1 MKQKAAISALALLI
15 AVPAWAQRG
24 GGHGGFSSGA
34 RGAGS
39 GGKHSGGSASGPGGH
54 AAAAP
59 SGAAPGHV
67 AAPRMAAAPPASS
80 APRASN
86 SGFTASRFV
95 PPPETAAPSTTQH
108 VPAGTL
114 ATRRAPAATPSHVK
128 VAWTTS
134 TARMMTA
141 ASPTRLTVAAAP
153 AQLARPSVAPAT
165 AFQLRHPAFLAGS
178 IFLSRRSAV
187 FIFIGNGFPFFFDP
201 LACDPF
207 LVNPFCP
214 FCATGRILNLNRPF
228 APRVFFFDEF
238 FPRRFFPAFG
248 TGVFLAGAPIAP
260 VGPEQATEEER
271 PAEAGRFVEEEPV
284 PGAEP
289 PPARPITLLQLKNGW
304 MYGLTD
310 YWIEDG
316 RLHYLTTYGGENS
329 VPLEEID
336 FDKTVQLNAER
347 GVEFVLRPKPQTR

>member
-1 MKQKAAISALALLI
+1 MKQKAAIFALALLI

-34 RGAGS
+34 RGGGS
-39 GGKHSGGSASGPGGH
+39 GGKHSGGSASGPGGN

-59 SGAAPGHV
+59 SGAAPGRV
-67 AAPRMAAAPPASS
+67 AAPRMVAAPPASS

-95 PPPETAAPSTTQH
+95 PPPETALPSTTQH
-108 VPAGTL
+108 VPVGTL

-128 VAWTTS
+128 VAWTTT

-141 ASPTRLTVAAAP
+141 ASPTRLAVAAPP
-153 AQLARPSVAPAT
+153 AQLARPSVAPT
-165 AFQLRHPAFLAGS
+165 TGFQLRHPAFLAS
-178 IFLSRRSAV
+178 KIFLSRRSAV
-187 FIFIGNGFPFFFDP
+187 FIFIGDGFPFFFDP

-207 LVNPFCP
+207 LANPFCP
-214 FCATGRILNLNRPF
+214 FCATGRILKFNRSLVRR
-228 APRVFFFDEF
+228 AFFFDEF

-248 TGVFLAGAPIAP
+248 TGVFLAGVPIAP
-260 VGPEQATEEER
+260 LGPEQATEEEK
-271 PAEAGRFVEEEPV
+271 PAEAGRFVEEELV
-284 PGAEP
+284 PGE
-289 PPARPITLLQLKNGW
+289 PPARPMTLLQLKNGW

-316 RLHYLTTYGGENS
+316 RLHYLTTYGGKNS
-329 VPLEEID
+329 VPLEQID

-347 GVEFVLRPKPQTR
+347 GIEFVLRPKPQSR